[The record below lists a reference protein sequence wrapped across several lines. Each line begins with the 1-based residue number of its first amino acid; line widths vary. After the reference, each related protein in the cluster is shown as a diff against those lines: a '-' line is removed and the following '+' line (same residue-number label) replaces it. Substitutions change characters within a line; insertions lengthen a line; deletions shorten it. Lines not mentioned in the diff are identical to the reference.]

1 MQEVAVNG
9 SDRISRRQ
17 AVATLATAPVAAT
30 LWNVAPFAPKKSVTF
45 VLVHGAW
52 HGGWCWTKLSPLLR
66 AAGHTVFAPTLT
78 GLGERS
84 HLLTRDVGLDTHIT
98 DIAAVLE
105 FEDLHDVVLVGHSY
119 AGMVIT
125 GVADKADDR
134 IAQLV
139 YLDAF
144 LPENG
149 KTLTDYGRKFPP
161 PTEESWHDPSPSTPQ
176 GYGVTDERDVAWMKA
191 RLRDMPRKCMTQ
203 PVQFSPER
211 VASMKGAFILCT
223 KPSFFAEA
231 GERAKQR
238 GYEYKELLSGGHD
251 AMVSQPKALAKILL
265 DLVE

>member
-1 MQEVAVNG
+1 MSSA
-9 SDRISRRQ
+9 DRVSRRQ
-17 AVATLATAPVAAT
+17 ALKMLAAAPIAASLGNVVA
-30 LWNVAPFAPKKSVTF
+30 FASVKSTTF

-66 AAGHTVFAPTLT
+66 AAGHNVFAPTLT

-98 DIAAVLE
+98 DIANVLE
-105 FEDLHDVVLVGHSY
+105 YEDLHDVVLVGHSY

-125 GVADKADDR
+125 GAADKAADR

-149 KTLTDYGRKFPP
+149 KSGTDYGRKIPP
-161 PTEESWHDPSPSTPQ
+161 ATDEAWHDPSPATPENL
-176 GYGVTDERDVAWMKA
+176 GVTDERDVAWMKA
-191 RLRDMPRKCMTQ
+191 RLTDMPRKCMLEPLHLTNGAT
-203 PVQFSPER
+203 S
-211 VASMKGAFILCT
+211 SIKGTFILCT
-223 KPSFFAEA
+223 KVGPFAEA

-238 GYEYKELLSGGHD
+238 GYRYLELLSGGHD
-251 AMVSQPKALAKILL
+251 VMVSQPNALAKTLL
-265 DLVE
+265 DLI